1 MASSSMI
8 TFAAAL
14 CLVAA
19 SAVAVPPATL
29 QETCK
34 SAGEQAAMCVE
45 LLSSSPAAHKTPVD
59 TRGLAHAAVMAA
71 GANATATAE
80 RLNQI
85 DDSEEIKTKSPDLQC
100 CIEDCTQRYESAAQF
115 LSQAA
120 SKLDAGS
127 FDEASVL
134 VGGAQWV
141 VKLCQRTCQSV
152 PKGELTACTKSVG
165 LLCGIAASITRLL
178 LKH

>member
-1 MASSSMI
+1 MI
-8 TFAAAL
+8 TIAAVF

-34 SAGEQAAMCVE
+34 SAGEQEALCVE
-45 LLSSSPAAHKTPVD
+45 LLSSSPAAQKTPVD

-71 GANATATAE
+71 GANATSTAE
-80 RLNQI
+80 QLDQLS
-85 DDSEEIKTKSPDLQC
+85 DSEDMKTKSSDLQRC
-100 CIEDCTQRYESAAQF
+100 VEDCNHRYESAAQF
-115 LSQAA
+115 LSQAS

-134 VGGAQWV
+134 ISGAQSV

-152 PKGELTACTKSVG
+152 PKGELTVCNKNVDR
-165 LLCGIAASITRLL
+165 LCGIAASITRLL
-178 LKH
+178 MKR

>member
-8 TFAAAL
+8 TFATVY

-29 QETCK
+29 QDTCK
-34 SAGEQAAMCVE
+34 SAGEQAVLCVV
-45 LLSSSPAAHKTPVD
+45 LLSSNPAAQKTPVD
-59 TRGLAHAAVMAA
+59 TRGLAQAAVMAA

-80 RLNQI
+80 QLNQLFDS
-85 DDSEEIKTKSPDLQC
+85 DDIKTKSPDLQR
-100 CIEDCTQRYESAAQF
+100 CIEDCTQRYQSAGTF
-115 LSQAA
+115 LSQAS

-127 FDEASVL
+127 FDEANVL
-134 VGGAQWV
+134 IAGAQSV

-152 PKGELTACTKSVG
+152 PKGELTVCSKNVD

-178 LKH
+178 LQH